1 MTKKEYFN
9 SEYVSPQT
17 RNKIKAMWIMVGIL
31 AVIVLAYVVHTA
43 VGLVAV
49 DQTIEMTMELMPEE
63 TVEEFEIV
71 EETFGITLFQ
81 FVTAIMKGVV
91 IYQIVISLI
100 SILLAL
106 LTCVTKSMAAA
117 IVMLVLNAIPMAAG
131 GIFLLGVSIALIVLT
146 AKVNGEYKTFVQ
158 YGPPPAPPVQQPPMY

>member
-100 SILLAL
+100 SMLLAL

-117 IVMLVLNAIPMAAG
+117 TVMLILNAIPMAAG
-131 GIFLLGVSIALIVLT
+131 GVSIALIVLT

-158 YGPPPAPPVQQPPMY
+158 YGPPPAPPVQQYPMY